1 MDIEPGATVSIEITA
16 IPRSAAA
23 LKTLNRVCAKD
34 AAVAK
39 VHRLM
44 KEKRPSW
51 QDWIRGGKYWHHQ
64 MKTKPAAKLATGKVY
79 TVHASL
85 DVLRD
90 LGSVKNCVK
99 VTKQ

>member
-23 LKTLNRVCAKD
+23 LKTLNRVCGKD

-39 VHRLM
+39 RHRVM

-51 QDWIRGGKYWHHQ
+51 QDWIRGGKFWHHQ
-64 MKTKPAAKLATGKVY
+64 MKTKPAAKLATGNVY
-79 TVHASL
+79 TLRTSVDL
-85 DVLRD
+85 LRD
-90 LGSVKNCVK
+90 LDSVKNCIK